1 MDTLAIYRQV
11 IQNLLKTYYNLN
23 SASNQEKT
31 VDEYLIFDVER
42 DQYLWLR
49 SGWEGKKRVQHIILY
64 LRIQN
69 GKIWVE
75 EDSTNFCIVDDLL
88 DANIPKQDIV
98 LGFQPPSKR
107 PLTEFAIAN

>member
-1 MDTLAIYRQV
+1 V
-11 IQNLLKTYYNLN
+11 
-23 SASNQEKT
+23 AS
-31 VDEYLIFDVER
+31 I
-42 DQYLWLR
+42 WL
-49 SGWEGKKRVQHIILY
+49 GWKKRVQHIILY

-88 DANIPKQDIV
+88 NENIPSQDIV